1 MQPRN
6 RAYPKRHMTTETI
19 ERPQAAGPAVQKS
32 PRGRGPVVLKRAAAT
47 IGLLVLLLILGLALA
62 PSSFWRWLIIH
73 EVSQSTGR
81 TASIDGEV
89 KLHLF
94 TLNPQLT
101 VQGFALSNAS
111 WAQPKNMVAIKRFE
125 ATLSL
130 KSVLRAH
137 LIFPRVEIDSPSID
151 LERDAT
157 GRANWDFSPRD
168 AGKTKQNDSA
178 PLHIPVIQDLSVAD
192 GAITARDRIRKLTF
206 DGKVSVQENANT
218 SENHALKLRGTGTL
232 NGKPFELNLNGEAL
246 IGVQP
251 SKPYGFEATVAA
263 ADIKLNT
270 HVTIPRPFDLATL
283 KATFHLAGSDLS
295 DVYYLTGLALPNT
308 PPYDVSGTLT
318 RDNLKFRVDDFQG
331 KLGSSDVTGKL
342 GIDTGH
348 ERPKL
353 TAVLTS
359 KQLNF
364 ADLAAPLGTE
374 ASPARKSNTLA
385 QPTTPVP
392 AVRPTMLLPD
402 ADLQV
407 QRVRGMDA
415 DVEFDAASVTASM
428 PMKKVHFHLNLD
440 NGKITLNPLAFQL
453 PQGEFSGT
461 VTIDAQAE
469 TPRTNI
475 DMKLS
480 NVDLAQFKPKSGKGA
495 PLEGQLLGRIKLQ
508 GSGTSVHKTAEN
520 ADGDITLVIR
530 KGQMRE
536 AFAELT
542 GIDLAR
548 GLGLILTKNERNT
561 EVRCGVASLKA
572 GGGELKVTT
581 LVIDTTHVLVT
592 GRGDINLSTE
602 ALDLSLRGQP
612 KEARVLRLRTPI
624 TLRGS
629 LLEPKIGVQPG
640 KLAAQTGGAV
650 ALGVLLTPVAA
661 VLAFVDGGLAKDA
674 NCAALVGQAEQGKNF
689 PKD

>member
-1 MQPRN
+1 LHSSNAISRN
-6 RAYPKRHMTTETI
+6 FAK
-19 ERPQAAGPAVQKS
+19 
-32 PRGRGPVVLKRAAAT
+32 VLKRIAAAT
-47 IGLLVLLLILGLALA
+47 GLFLLLIVLGVALA

-73 EVSQSTGR
+73 EVSRATGR
-81 TASIDGEV
+81 PASIDGEV
-89 KLHLF
+89 KVHLF
-94 TLNPQLT
+94 SLNPELL
-101 VQGFALSNAS
+101 VQGFTLSNAP
-111 WAQPKNMVAIKRFE
+111 WAQPKNMIVIKRFE

-130 KSVLRAH
+130 KSLLRFH
-137 LIFPRVEIDSPSID
+137 LIFPRLAIDSPAID
-151 LERDAT
+151 LERDAS
-157 GRANWDFSPRD
+157 GRANWDFSRP
-168 AGKTKQNDSA
+168 GTSKTHQNTSA
-178 PLHIPVIQDLSVAD
+178 PLHIPVIQNLSIAH
-192 GAITARDRIRKLTF
+192 GTLTARDRIRKLTF
-206 DGKVSVQENANT
+206 DGRVSVEENPNT
-218 SENHALKLRGTGTL
+218 SDNHALKLRGSGTL
-232 NGKPFELNLNGEAL
+232 NGKPFELNLNGEPL

-251 SKPYGFEATVAA
+251 SHPYAFEAAVAA

-270 HVTIPRPFDLATL
+270 HVTISRPFDLATL
-283 KATFHLAGSDLS
+283 QATFYLSGSDLA

-308 PPYDVSGTLT
+308 PPYDVSGTLV
-318 RDNLKFRVDDFQG
+318 RDNLAFRVDDLQG
-331 KLGSSDVTGKL
+331 KLGSSDVAGKL

-353 TAVLTS
+353 TAILTS
-359 KQLNF
+359 KQLNL

-374 ASPARKSNTLA
+374 AAPARKSNTLA
-385 QPTTPVP
+385 RPATPIPAAQP
-392 AVRPTMLLPD
+392 ARLLPD

-415 DVEFDAASVTASM
+415 DVQFDAASVTASKM
-428 PMKKVHFHLNLD
+428 PMKKVHFHLKLD
-440 NGKITLNPLAFQL
+440 NGKIALDPLAFQL

-461 VTIDAQAE
+461 VAVDAQGA
-469 TPRTNI
+469 TPRTQI

-480 NVDLAQFKPKSGKGA
+480 NVDLGQFKPKSGQAA

-520 ADGDITLVIR
+520 AEGDITLVIE
-530 KGQMRE
+530 KGEMRE

-561 EVRCGVASLKA
+561 EVRCGVANFKA
-572 GGGELKVTT
+572 GGGELKATT

-592 GRGDINLSTE
+592 GQGDINLQSE

-612 KEARVLRLRTPI
+612 KEARMLRLRTPI

-629 LLEPKIGVQPG
+629 LLEPKFGVQPG

-650 ALGVLLTPVAA
+650 ALGALLTPVAA

-674 NCAALVGQAEQGKNF
+674 NCAALVGQAEQGKNL
-689 PKD
+689 PKE